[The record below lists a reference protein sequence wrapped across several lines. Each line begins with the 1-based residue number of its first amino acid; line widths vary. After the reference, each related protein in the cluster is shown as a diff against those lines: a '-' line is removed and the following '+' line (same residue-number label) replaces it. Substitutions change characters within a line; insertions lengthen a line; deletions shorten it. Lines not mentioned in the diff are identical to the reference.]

1 MSTATTG
8 TGTTTEIEV
17 VRAFLAHLERLDV
30 DAALALM
37 SEDAVYQNVP
47 LPPDRGRAAV
57 GRTLRRMMGV
67 GSGFRVEYHNIAA
80 NGPVVLTER
89 TDVLSIGRIDAAFW
103 VCGTFEVHDG
113 LITLWRDR
121 FDWVDFSLAWV
132 RGGAKV
138 ALAAARARRA
148 SGSRAAHG

>member
-1 MSTATTG
+1 MSTP
-8 TGTTTEIEV
+8 EIELV
-17 VRAFLAHLERLDV
+17 EEFLAHLERLDV

-47 LPPDRGRAAV
+47 LPPDRGKAAV
-57 GRTLRRMMGV
+57 RRTLDRMMSA
-67 GSGFRVEYHNIAA
+67 GSGFRVVHHNIAA

-89 TDVLSIGRIDAAFW
+89 TDVLSIGKVDAAFW

-113 LITLWRDR
+113 RITLWRDR

-132 RGGAKV
+132 RGGAKA
-138 ALAAARARRA
+138 ALGALRSRRDGA
-148 SGSRAAHG
+148 SEGAPAGG

>member
-1 MSTATTG
+1 MALTETPS
-8 TGTTTEIEV
+8 GTTTEIDV
-17 VRAFLAHLERLDV
+17 VLAFLGHLERMDV

-37 SEDAVYQNVP
+37 SDDAVYQNVP
-47 LPPDRGRAAV
+47 LPPDRGRRAV
-57 GRTLRRMMGV
+57 ERTLRRMMGV
-67 GSGFRVEYHNIAA
+67 GSGFRVENHNIAA

-89 TDVLSIGRIDAAFW
+89 TDVLSVGPVDAAFW

-132 RGGAKV
+132 RGGAK
-138 ALAAARARRA
+138 AAFAAARSRRGAAR
-148 SGSRAAHG
+148 G

>member
-1 MSTATTG
+1 MDTAPAPAPSATTE
-8 TGTTTEIEV
+8 EIEV
-17 VRAFLAHLERLDV
+17 VLAFLGHLERLDL

-57 GRTLRRMMGV
+57 RRTLDRMMGV
-67 GSGFRVEYHNIAA
+67 GSGFRVENHNVAA

-89 TDVLSIGRIDAAFW
+89 TDVLSVGRVDAAFW

-113 LITLWRDR
+113 RITLWRDR
-121 FDWVDFSLAWV
+121 FDWVDFSLAWL
-132 RGGAKV
+132 RGAGK
-138 ALAAARARRA
+138 ALLATRR
-148 SGSRAAHG
+148 

>member
-1 MSTATTG
+1 MSATETD

-17 VRAFLAHLERLDV
+17 VQEFLGHLERLDV

-37 SEDAVYQNVP
+37 SDDAVYQNVP

-57 GRTLRRMMGV
+57 GRTLRRMTGA
-67 GSGFRVEYHNIAA
+67 GSGFQVVHHNIAS

-89 TDVLSIGRIDAAFW
+89 TDVLSVGPVDAAFW

-113 LITLWRDR
+113 RITLWRDR

-132 RGGAKV
+132 RGGAKA
-138 ALAAARARRA
+138 ALAAARARR
-148 SGSRAAHG
+148 GRG

>member
-1 MSTATTG
+1 MSTTTG
-8 TGTTTEIEV
+8 TVTEIELV
-17 VRAFLAHLERLDV
+17 QEFLGHLERLDV

-37 SEDAVYQNVP
+37 SDDAVYQNVP

-57 GRTLRRMMGV
+57 GRTLRRMTGA
-67 GSGFRVEYHNIAA
+67 GSGFRVVHHNIAA

-89 TDVLSIGRIDAAFW
+89 TDVLSVGPVDAAFW

-113 LITLWRDR
+113 RITLWRDR

-132 RGGAKV
+132 RGGAKA
-138 ALAAARARRA
+138 ALAAARARR
-148 SGSRAAHG
+148 GRG

>member
-1 MSTATTG
+1 MSTVSPAA
-8 TGTTTEIEV
+8 TTTEIEV
-17 VRAFLAHLERLDV
+17 VQEFLGHLERLDV

-67 GSGFRVEYHNIAA
+67 GSGFRVEHHNIAA

-89 TDVLSIGRIDAAFW
+89 TDVLSIGRVDAAFW

-113 LITLWRDR
+113 RITLWRDR

-132 RGGAKV
+132 RGGAKA
-138 ALAAARARRA
+138 ALAAARTRRA
-148 SGSRAAHG
+148 RG

>member
-1 MSTATTG
+1 MSTTETPA
-8 TGTTTEIEV
+8 GTTTEIEV
-17 VRAFLAHLERLDV
+17 VQAFLGHLERMDV

-37 SEDAVYQNVP
+37 SDDAVYQNVP

-57 GRTLRRMMGV
+57 GRTLGRMMGV
-67 GSGFRVEYHNIAA
+67 GSGFRVEHHNIAA

-89 TDVLSIGRIDAAFW
+89 TDVLSIGKVDAAFW

-113 LITLWRDR
+113 RITLWRDR
-121 FDWVDFSLAWV
+121 FDWVDFTLSWV
-132 RGGAKV
+132 RGGAKA

-148 SGSRAAHG
+148 SAGG

>member
-57 GRTLRRMMGV
+57 GRTLRRMTGA
-67 GSGFRVEYHNIAA
+67 GSGFEVVHHNIAA

-89 TDVLSIGRIDAAFW
+89 TDILSIGKVDAAFW

-121 FDWVDFSLAWV
+121 FDWVDFSLAWI
-132 RGGAKV
+132 RGGAKA
-138 ALAAARARRA
+138 ALAAARRRRR
-148 SGSRAAHG
+148 G